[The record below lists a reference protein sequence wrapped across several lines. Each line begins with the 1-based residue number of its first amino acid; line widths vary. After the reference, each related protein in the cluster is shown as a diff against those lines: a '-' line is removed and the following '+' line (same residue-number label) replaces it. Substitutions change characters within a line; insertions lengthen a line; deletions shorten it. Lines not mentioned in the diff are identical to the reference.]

1 MGQSLGEI
9 YAELALKTDKLQKGI
24 RESNRSLAKL
34 EQDIDNA
41 VDSINAKLAAIGT
54 ALSASVTL
62 PLTLLGK
69 AALDT
74 FTNFEQ
80 SMQNTFSVMGASA
93 SEMEALRKK
102 AEDMGATTRFSASQA
117 ADALYSL
124 GSAGQSAAQAMN
136 SLDGVLQ
143 LAGATG
149 SDLAFTSSTIASTL
163 SQFNLSAEKSGH
175 IADVFSLAI
184 SKSQANM
191 TKLSYSMKYVGPVA
205 AGLGV
210 SLEASTAALMRLYN
224 TGFGGEQAGTILRS
238 GLQKL
243 ASGTDDVKKKLQAL
257 GVSYDEV
264 NPKTNNLAD
273 IIQRLKDANI
283 DVAKSSELFGEA
295 AAAGMQALIE
305 GGGDAIR
312 TMDGLLQ
319 ASDGAA
325 KKMQDIQNA
334 SFANTKAELS
344 SAFEAVQITLTSN
357 IIPAV
362 DAFAKGLTR
371 VLQTVN
377 DLPVGVQTAGT
388 ALAGLAAAA
397 GPLLLVAIGI
407 KKIKAEM
414 VQLNLVMSA
423 NPIIAWG
430 AAVAAAGAIA
440 LGIIAQV
447 KKAHEDA
454 MRNAERQLEQA
465 KALASNALQ
474 SGDKGRNIQELLG
487 KYESLKGKIHDS
499 KEAQSQFNS
508 VIEQLS
514 QVVPGAQGALQ
525 AQGESLEQFVIKAR
539 NAAREALEL
548 EKTKNER
555 ALILSKRATDEAQ
568 KYVSEHESKLEHSF
582 KTYSQDLYRTNKYE
596 HILEQFKTAQLQGEK
611 EQQAAITAL
620 KEIEHFIKKDAGD
633 GFSFASFSDA
643 FASLQALIQWN
654 TKKLSKDEKALLEQQ
669 RLLDEQKA
677 ILTESKNLQLKIETG
692 DAALKQ
698 LDSAT
703 PQKKK
708 HDEELARLAKE
719 WEAEK
724 NIIDEKNRY
733 AQKMGES
740 FSVPAERI
748 KFLQAKLKEL
758 IAIKPEDIDKIFTLD
773 SKGLQEYFD
782 AIAQEQAKLEKGKG
796 AKQLSNKEKDTSYQA
811 QIAELDK
818 FYQEKLAKAK
828 EYGQSS
834 LAVEKEYQE
843 KRLALIEQFI
853 KEEDKKKGAGKGIAV
868 ETKLATKDAA
878 GSGVT
883 LGDELTKTKLMSDA
897 FGRYQVQ
904 QKELQAELKKTQEEI
919 IATYDK
925 IAKAKARIEA
935 AEKNGKSG
943 TEIEALNQDLQAM
956 QVYSRQLEEKA
967 QNIRIEINEAELS
980 FSQIKSGLN
989 DIEKIGKSKLQIQLI
1004 NIEEERKRLL
1014 KIIEENRQAKIAAAK
1029 DNAEEIARIEADTEK
1044 QKDKVNKDADR
1055 QMQSANAAAVNA
1067 YVQGG
1072 IAIAKTLAKVI
1083 ADSIEQ
1089 GCIDGFA
1096 AMQAS
1101 ADILNQIG
1109 DMVGDP
1115 ITQAVIKSVAAA
1127 IEITGTILK
1136 AVNAA
1141 SIKAFNEEINTIVEN
1156 SKETAEEAADKIIDN
1171 IEKEITEKT
1180 KSPMLEAAKSIMGAI
1195 TSGFQS
1201 GDFSNFSNTIDG
1213 IIKKLVIDKMIMFS
1227 GLNTGIQK
1235 LVDNM
1240 FSGFKGSGEQ
1250 QRNILEEQ
1258 NKKLIKEKEA
1268 SEKEFIA
1275 YQELLE
1281 KKRYLQRQEQ
1291 GWWGSLGGSHARD
1304 RGYTYWTGKD
1314 FTKAYTDIDRE
1325 LAKFEGSK
1333 AKYEKAVAA
1342 IEEIK
1347 KKKEQLEKDIREGK
1361 IKETGIDPSQIMGL
1375 DKERLNQLI
1384 QEFGE
1389 PMKEVFQK
1397 LGFDV
1402 GNDFKKSLS
1411 DGMSSALTTALGE
1424 SAYNA
1429 DWDSFKKSFASEM
1442 KKAIIQAAVENAGIK
1457 KKVDAIIAEI
1467 MKDGKIT
1474 TDEVTTTIDQL
1485 KNLYDTIE
1493 GSMSELSKVTRALEG
1508 GVEVK
1513 AKSSGSIIQQLSGA
1527 DRDYF
1532 KDLFTEFFS
1541 TFKQRIELKE
1551 TTIQHIAATQLIINS
1566 LTYNSYN
1573 STIYITAS
1581 EQTDLRALL
1590 AELIKAALAG

>member
-1 MGQSLGEI
+1 MGKSLGEI

-34 EQDIDNA
+34 EQDIDNT
-41 VDSINAKLAAIGT
+41 VGSINAKLAAIGA

-102 AEDMGATTRFSASQA
+102 AEDMGASTRFSASQA

-124 GSAGQSAAQAMN
+124 GSAGQTAAQAMN

-210 SLEASTAALMRLYN
+210 SLETSTAALMRLYN

-243 ASGTDDVKKKLQAL
+243 ASGTEDVKKKLQEL

-273 IIQRLKDANI
+273 IIERLKNANI
-283 DVAKSSELFGEA
+283 DVAKSSDLFGEA

-362 DAFAKGLTR
+362 DAFAKGITR
-371 VLQTVN
+371 VLQFVN
-377 DLPVGVQTAGT
+377 ELPVGVQTAGT

-465 KALASNALQ
+465 KALASDALQ

-487 KYESLKGKIHDS
+487 KYDSLKGKIHDS

-555 ALILSKRATDEAQ
+555 ALILSKRAADEAQ

-611 EQQAAITAL
+611 EQQAAVTAL

-643 FASLQALIQWN
+643 FGSLQALIQWN

-692 DAALKQ
+692 AASLKQ
-698 LDSAT
+698 LDSNT

-708 HDEELARLAKE
+708 HDEELVRLAKE

-773 SKGLQEYFD
+773 SKGLQKYFD

-796 AKQLSNKEKDTSYQA
+796 TKKVSNKEKDTSYQA

-853 KEEDKKKGAGKGIAV
+853 KEEDKKKGVGKGITV

-883 LGDELTKTKLMSDA
+883 LGDELAKTKLMSDA
-897 FGRYQVQ
+897 FGRYQLK
-904 QKELQAELKKTQEEI
+904 QKTLQEELKKTQEEI
-919 IATYDK
+919 KKTKALLEGEK
-925 IAKAKARIEA
+925 GAVSSEEAGHAKQYLKDLQEEANKLEIELGQSKYSLSQID
-935 AEKNGKSG
+935 EKLKNLDTVGKS
-943 TEIEALNQDLQAM
+943 DFH
-956 QVYSRQLEEKA
+956 
-967 QNIRIEINEAELS
+967 LS
-980 FSQIKSGLN
+980 
-989 DIEKIGKSKLQIQLI
+989 LI
-1004 NIEEERKRLL
+1004 NIEAERKKAHEIL
-1014 KIIEENRQAKIAAAK
+1014 KLARENGKIHSDEELTRYKTL
-1029 DNAEEIARIEADTEK
+1029 ADK
-1044 QKDKVNKDADR
+1044 KA
-1055 QMQSANAAAVNA
+1055 
-1067 YVQGG
+1067 
-1072 IAIAKTLAKVI
+1072 AIAKTSLVIGIVNGVLGI
-1083 ADSIEQ
+1083 ADTLSSIVAGAIEQ
-1089 GCIDGFA
+1089 GGIDGVNA
-1096 AMQAS
+1096 LKS
-1101 ADILNQIG
+1101 AGGIVSQIG
-1109 DMVGDP
+1109 SLIPGIGGMVTGLIGSAIGMASSVVGIFQKRAQK
-1115 ITQAVIKSVAAA
+1115 ITQQAREDAKKFNDEIKRQQEENIRNAVTLAGDVVKNIAKLQA
-1127 IEITGTILK
+1127 GKKLD
-1136 AVNAA
+1136 
-1141 SIKAFNEEINTIVEN
+1141 INTIFDSQALEMEKKRIDGVLE
-1156 SKETAEEAADKIIDN
+1156 KIKDLKTEATYTYQQKRTRKIDKWYDPLDWFHEEETYYTTETAQLTVAEVMEKYNNAMRAGDYAMAKKWKDFAQRA
-1171 IEKEITEKT
+1171 IEKGLKDAGVTSTNIDPLSNYIGNLDSALAGYVKTRDMKDFKKALQEQLYEALVNKAVKNTISQRIAQVFDNVEKGNITYEEGLKQIET
-1180 KSPMLEAAKSIMGAI
+1180 IGKEAGKVFDKMNERFGLSAEAAKKEWEAIGSAI
-1195 TSGFQS
+1195 TS
-1201 GDFSNFSNTIDG
+1201 
-1213 IIKKLVIDKMIMFS
+1213 
-1227 GLNTGIQK
+1227 
-1235 LVDNM
+1235 
-1240 FSGFKGSGEQ
+1240 
-1250 QRNILEEQ
+1250 
-1258 NKKLIKEKEA
+1258 
-1268 SEKEFIA
+1268 
-1275 YQELLE
+1275 
-1281 KKRYLQRQEQ
+1281 
-1291 GWWGSLGGSHARD
+1291 
-1304 RGYTYWTGKD
+1304 
-1314 FTKAYTDIDRE
+1314 
-1325 LAKFEGSK
+1325 
-1333 AKYEKAVAA
+1333 
-1342 IEEIK
+1342 
-1347 KKKEQLEKDIREGK
+1347 
-1361 IKETGIDPSQIMGL
+1361 
-1375 DKERLNQLI
+1375 
-1384 QEFGE
+1384 
-1389 PMKEVFQK
+1389 
-1397 LGFDV
+1397 
-1402 GNDFKKSLS
+1402 
-1411 DGMSSALTTALGE
+1411 ALTSALGE

-1429 DWDSFKKSFASEM
+1429 DWGSFKKAFASEM
-1442 KKAIIQAAVENAGIK
+1442 KKAIIKAAIESASIK

-1474 TDEVTTTIDQL
+1474 SDEVTGTIDKL
-1485 KNLYDTIE
+1485 KNLYDNLE
-1493 GSMSELSKVTRALEG
+1493 GNMAELSKITKALEG

-1513 AKSSGSIIQQLSGA
+1513 TKSSGSIIQQLSGA

-1532 KDLFTEFFS
+1532 KDLFTGFFS
-1541 TFKQRIELKE
+1541 TFKQHIELKE
-1551 TTIQHIAATQLIINS
+1551 TTIQHVAATQLIINS

-1573 STIYITAS
+1573 STIYITAN
-1581 EQTDLRALL
+1581 EQTDIRAVL
-1590 AELIKAALAG
+1590 AEIVKEALAG

>member
-1 MGQSLGEI
+1 MGQSLGEL

-24 RESNRSLAKL
+24 RESNCSLAKL

-41 VDSINAKLAAIGT
+41 VDSINAKLAAIGA

-102 AEDMGATTRFSASQA
+102 AEDMGASTRFSASQA

-243 ASGTDDVKKKLQAL
+243 ASGTDDVKKKLEAL

-273 IIQRLKDANI
+273 IIERLKNANI
-283 DVAKSSELFGEA
+283 DVAASSDLFGEA

-362 DAFAKGLTR
+362 DTFAKGITR
-371 VLQTVN
+371 VLQAVN
-377 DLPVGVQTAGT
+377 ELPVGVQTSGT
-388 ALAGLAAAA
+388 AFAALAAAA
-397 GPLLLVAIGI
+397 GPLLLVAVGI
-407 KKIKAEM
+407 KKIQAEM

-430 AAVAAAGAIA
+430 AAIAAAGAIA

-454 MRNAERQLEQA
+454 MRHAERQLEQA
-465 KALASNALQ
+465 KAFASDAMQ

-499 KEAQSQFNS
+499 REAQSQFNS
-508 VIEQLS
+508 VIEQLA

-539 NAAREALEL
+539 NAAREALEI

-555 ALILSKRATDEAQ
+555 ALILSKKAANEAQ

-654 TKKLSKDEKALLEQQ
+654 TKKLSKDEKALREQQ

-677 ILTESKNLQLKIETG
+677 ILTESKDLQLKIETG

-703 PQKKK
+703 PEKKK

-724 NIIDEKNRY
+724 KIIDEKNRY

-758 IAIKPEDIDKIFTLD
+758 IAIKPEDIDTIFTLD
-773 SKGLQEYFD
+773 SKGLQAYFD
-782 AIAQEQAKLEKGKG
+782 AIAQEQAKLEKGKTSSPKSG
-796 AKQLSNKEKDTSYQA
+796 KDKDTSYQA

-818 FYQEKLAKAK
+818 FYQDKIAKAK

-834 LAVEKEYQE
+834 LAIEEEYQQ
-843 KRLALIEQFI
+843 KRLALIDGFI
-853 KEEDKKKGAGKGIAV
+853 KEEDKKKGAGKGISV
-868 ETKLATKDAA
+868 ETKVATKDDT

-897 FGRYQVQ
+897 FGRYQLK
-904 QKELQAELKKTQEEI
+904 QKTLQEELKKTQEEI
-919 IATYDK
+919 AKTKALLEGEKGAVSSEEATQ
-925 IAKAKARIEA
+925 AKQY
-935 AEKNGKSG
+935 
-943 TEIEALNQDLQAM
+943 LQDLQEEANK
-956 QVYSRQLEEKA
+956 LEL
-967 QNIRIEINEAELS
+967 EL
-980 FSQIKSGLN
+980 
-989 DIEKIGKSKLQIQLI
+989 GKSKYSLSQIDDTLKNLEAVGKSDFQIRLI
-1004 NIEEERKRLL
+1004 NIEAERKKAHEVLELARKNG
-1014 KIIEENRQAKIAAAK
+1014 KIKDDEELTRYKALADKQA
-1029 DNAEEIARIEADTEK
+1029 
-1044 QKDKVNKDADR
+1044 
-1055 QMQSANAAAVNA
+1055 
-1067 YVQGG
+1067 
-1072 IAIAKTLAKVI
+1072 AIAKTSMALGLVNGMLGV
-1083 ADSIEQ
+1083 ADTITRIIS
-1089 GCIDGFA
+1089 
-1096 AMQAS
+1096 QAVEKGS
-1101 ADILNQIG
+1101 ADAISIIRGINDTVGEIG
-1109 DMVGDP
+1109 SKIPNP
-1115 ITQAVIKSVAAA
+1115 IVQAIFSAVHTTISLTTA
-1127 IEITGTILK
+1127 I
-1136 AVNAA
+1136 
-1141 SIKAFNEEINTIVEN
+1141 
-1156 SKETAEEAADKIIDN
+1156 AEAQN
-1171 IEKEITEKT
+1171 KEI
-1180 KSPMLEAAKSIMGAI
+1180 EARHKERQEQYEQEQKAY
-1195 TSGFQS
+1195 FDRVNQR
-1201 GDFSNFSNTIDG
+1201 
-1213 IIKKLVIDKMIMFS
+1213 VS
-1227 GLNTGIQK
+1227 GLLTDIAKRMSGVGKSSINWENALDVSGLEREKRKIDDFYKNLDSAETTETTREKKTRLRSNGEGTSTWARVFAGIFSAGLSEIYYNKQYEEEYYETRALK
-1235 LVDNM
+1235 L
-1240 FSGFKGSGEQ
+1240 S
-1250 QRNILEEQ
+1250 
-1258 NKKLIKEKEA
+1258 
-1268 SEKEFIA
+1268 
-1275 YQELLE
+1275 ELLE
-1281 KKRYLQRQEQ
+1281 KFHEAREKGDLAEADRLEKIIKDTIKAEAEKKGIDLDALDGIANYIQGLEASLTNYIKTRDFGTFKKELRKALYDAIVQKAVFNSALKKVQENLNLLEQGKITQEQ
-1291 GWWGSLGGSHARD
+1291 FDQSMEQMAKEAAEHADRMAAQLGVQID
-1304 RGYTYWTGKD
+1304 KD
-1314 FTKAYTDIDRE
+1314 KIT
-1325 LAKFEGSK
+1325 
-1333 AKYEKAVAA
+1333 
-1342 IEEIK
+1342 EEW
-1347 KKKEQLEKDIREGK
+1347 R
-1361 IKETGIDPSQIMGL
+1361 QI
-1375 DKERLNQLI
+1375 
-1384 QEFGE
+1384 GE
-1389 PMKEVFQK
+1389 
-1397 LGFDV
+1397 
-1402 GNDFKKSLS
+1402 S
-1411 DGMSSALTTALGE
+1411 MSSALTTALGDA
-1424 SAYNA
+1424 AYNA
-1429 DWDSFKKSFASEM
+1429 DWGSFKKAFASEM
-1442 KKAIIQAAVENAGIK
+1442 KKAVIQSAIESAGIK
-1457 KKVDAIIAEI
+1457 KKVNAIIAAI
-1467 MKDGKIT
+1467 MEDGKIT
-1474 TDEVTTTIDQL
+1474 TDEVTGTINQL

-1493 GSMSELSKVTRALEG
+1493 NSMAELSKVTRSLEG

-1532 KDLFTEFFS
+1532 KDLFTEMLS
-1541 TFKQRIELKE
+1541 AFKQRIELKE

-1573 STIYITAS
+1573 STIYITAT
-1581 EQTDLRALL
+1581 EQTDLRAVLT
-1590 AELIKAALAG
+1590 ELVKEALAG

>member
-1 MGQSLGEI
+1 MGQSLGEL

-69 AALDT
+69 AALNT

-93 SEMEALRKK
+93 SEMEALKNK
-102 AEDMGATTRFSASQA
+102 AEAMGATTRFSASQA

-163 SQFNLSAEKSGH
+163 SQFNLSAEKSAH

-205 AGLGV
+205 SGLNIK
-210 SLEASTAALMRLYN
+210 LETATAALMKLYN
-224 TGFGGEQAGTILRS
+224 TGYGGEMAGTYLRA

-243 ASGTDDVKKKLQAL
+243 ASSTDEFKSKLESIGL
-257 GVSYDEV
+257 TYDEV
-264 NPKTNNLAD
+264 NPKTNDFAD
-273 IIQRLKDANI
+273 IIDRLKEKQVDINKAN
-283 DVAKSSELFGEA
+283 ELFGNI
-295 AAAGMQALIE
+295 AGGAMAKLIE

-362 DAFAKGLTR
+362 DTFAKGITR
-371 VLQTVN
+371 VLQAVN
-377 DLPVGVQTAGT
+377 ELPVGVQTAGT

-397 GPLLLVAIGI
+397 GPLLLVAVGI

-447 KKAHEDA
+447 KKAHEDYIHGA
-454 MRNAERQLEQA
+454 KRSVEEVKKLKEDALKQGNEGRKIQSLFDEYNTLKDKTQKTADEQA
-465 KALASNALQ
+465 RYNNLLKELQTIVPGAVARLDEHGRAVAINEEKITQAVRSRLEREKALNDMALTQ
-474 SGDKGRNIQELLG
+474 AQIRKQQAEIVAKTYEGEEKSAFAALTKKQDYVAKLDQFYTKVIEFDRNLKENNKKEVERLRAEILRDAQTNNFNMTFAVFRHGDDGALEHTKNYLLKQNDLLTKEREAYKKIVDIKNEQAAAIQELNDLT
-487 KYESLKGKIHDS
+487 EKGK
-499 KEAQSQFNS
+499 
-508 VIEQLS
+508 QL
-514 QVVPGAQGALQ
+514 
-525 AQGESLEQFVIKAR
+525 
-539 NAAREALEL
+539 N
-548 EKTKNER
+548 
-555 ALILSKRATDEAQ
+555 
-568 KYVSEHESKLEHSF
+568 
-582 KTYSQDLYRTNKYE
+582 
-596 HILEQFKTAQLQGEK
+596 
-611 EQQAAITAL
+611 
-620 KEIEHFIKKDAGD
+620 
-633 GFSFASFSDA
+633 
-643 FASLQALIQWN
+643 QALN
-654 TKKLSKDEKALLEQQ
+654 NLNNPTETKPQQ
-669 RLLDEQKA
+669 
-677 ILTESKNLQLKIETG
+677 
-692 DAALKQ
+692 
-698 LDSAT
+698 
-703 PQKKK
+703 KK

-853 KEEDKKKGAGKGIAV
+853 KEEDKKKGVGKGITV

-897 FGRYQVQ
+897 FGRYQLK
-904 QKELQAELKKTQEEI
+904 QKTLQEELKKTQEEI
-919 IATYDK
+919 QKTKALLEGEKGAVSSEEATQAKQYLKDLQEEANKLEIALGQSKYSLSQIDDTLK
-925 IAKAKARIEA
+925 NLEA
-935 AEKNGKSG
+935 VGKSDF
-943 TEIEALNQDLQAM
+943 Q
-956 QVYSRQLEEKA
+956 
-967 QNIRIEINEAELS
+967 IR
-980 FSQIKSGLN
+980 
-989 DIEKIGKSKLQIQLI
+989 LI
-1004 NIEEERKRLL
+1004 NIEAERKKAHEVLELARKNG
-1014 KIIEENRQAKIAAAK
+1014 KIKDDEELARYKALADKQA
-1029 DNAEEIARIEADTEK
+1029 
-1044 QKDKVNKDADR
+1044 
-1055 QMQSANAAAVNA
+1055 
-1067 YVQGG
+1067 
-1072 IAIAKTLAKVI
+1072 AIAKTAMALGLVNGMLGV
-1083 ADSIEQ
+1083 ADTITRIIS
-1089 GCIDGFA
+1089 
-1096 AMQAS
+1096 QAVEKGS
-1101 ADILNQIG
+1101 ADAISIIRGINDTAGEIG
-1109 DMVGDP
+1109 SKIPNP
-1115 ITQAVIKSVAAA
+1115 IVQAIFSAVHTTINLTTA
-1127 IEITGTILK
+1127 I
-1136 AVNAA
+1136 
-1141 SIKAFNEEINTIVEN
+1141 
-1156 SKETAEEAADKIIDN
+1156 AEA
-1171 IEKEITEKT
+1171 
-1180 KSPMLEAAKSIMGAI
+1180 
-1195 TSGFQS
+1195 
-1201 GDFSNFSNTIDG
+1201 
-1213 IIKKLVIDKMIMFS
+1213 
-1227 GLNTGIQK
+1227 
-1235 LVDNM
+1235 
-1240 FSGFKGSGEQ
+1240 
-1250 QRNILEEQ
+1250 Q
-1258 NKKLIKEKEA
+1258 NKKLEKKAQERKEKYEREQKEYFDLVNQRVGGLLADIAKRMSGVGKSSVNWKNALDVSGLEREKRKIDDFYKKLDNAETSETITEKKTRLKSNGDGASKGWRVIAGLLSAGLSEIHYNKKYEEEYTETRALKLSEVMEKYHKAREEGRLEEA
-1268 SEKEFIA
+1268 DKLEKVIKDTMKEEAKKQGIDLESLDGIA
-1275 YQELLE
+1275 NYVQGLETSLANYIKTRDFGAFKREVRKALYDAIVQKAVFNSALKKVQENLNLLE
-1281 KKRYLQRQEQ
+1281 QGKISQEQ
-1291 GWWGSLGGSHARD
+1291 FDQSLEQMAKEAAEHAD
-1304 RGYTYWTGKD
+1304 RMAEKFGINIDKD
-1314 FTKAYTDIDRE
+1314 K
-1325 LAKFEGSK
+1325 LA
-1333 AKYEKAVAA
+1333 
-1342 IEEIK
+1342 EEW
-1347 KKKEQLEKDIREGK
+1347 R
-1361 IKETGIDPSQIMGL
+1361 QI
-1375 DKERLNQLI
+1375 
-1384 QEFGE
+1384 GE
-1389 PMKEVFQK
+1389 A
-1397 LGFDV
+1397 
-1402 GNDFKKSLS
+1402 
-1411 DGMSSALTTALGE
+1411 MSSALSSALGE

-1429 DWDSFKKSFASEM
+1429 DWGSFKKSFASEM
-1442 KKAIIQAAVENAGIK
+1442 KKAIIQSAVESAGIK

-1485 KNLYDTIE
+1485 KSLYDTIE
-1493 GSMSELSKVTRALEG
+1493 GSMSELSKVTRVLEG

>member
-41 VDSINAKLAAIGT
+41 VDSINAKLAAIGA

-80 SMQNTFSVMGASA
+80 SMQNTFSVMGATA

-102 AEDMGATTRFSASQA
+102 AEDMGASTRFSASQA

-175 IADVFSLAI
+175 IADVFSTAI
-184 SKSQANM
+184 GKSQANM

-243 ASGTDDVKKKLQAL
+243 ASGTEDVKKKLQEL
-257 GVSYDEV
+257 GISYDEV
-264 NPKTNNLAD
+264 NPKTNDLAD

-357 IIPAV
+357 VIPAV
-362 DAFAKGLTR
+362 DAVAKSITR
-371 VLQTVN
+371 VLQFVN

-397 GPLLLVAIGI
+397 GPLLLVAVGI
-407 KKIKAEM
+407 KKIKSEM

-447 KKAHEDA
+447 KKAHEDYIHGA
-454 MRNAERQLEQA
+454 KRSVEEVKKLKEDALKQGNEGRKIQSLFDEYNTLKDKTQKTADEQA
-465 KALASNALQ
+465 RYNNLLKELQEIVPGAVEGLDEQGRAIAINEEKITQAVRSRLEREKALNDMALTQ
-474 SGDKGRNIQELLG
+474 AQIRKQQAEIVAKTYEGEEKSAFAALTKKQDYVAKLDQFYTKVIEFDRNLKENNKKEVERLRAEILRDAQTNNFNMTFAVFRHGDDGALEHTKNYLLKQNDLLTKEREAYKKIVDIKNEQAAAIQELNDLT
-487 KYESLKGKIHDS
+487 EKGK
-499 KEAQSQFNS
+499 QFN
-508 VIEQLS
+508 
-514 QVVPGAQGALQ
+514 
-525 AQGESLEQFVIKAR
+525 
-539 NAAREALEL
+539 
-548 EKTKNER
+548 
-555 ALILSKRATDEAQ
+555 
-568 KYVSEHESKLEHSF
+568 
-582 KTYSQDLYRTNKYE
+582 
-596 HILEQFKTAQLQGEK
+596 
-611 EQQAAITAL
+611 
-620 KEIEHFIKKDAGD
+620 
-633 GFSFASFSDA
+633 
-643 FASLQALIQWN
+643 QALN
-654 TKKLSKDEKALLEQQ
+654 NLNNPTEAKPQQ
-669 RLLDEQKA
+669 
-677 ILTESKNLQLKIETG
+677 
-692 DAALKQ
+692 
-698 LDSAT
+698 
-703 PQKKK
+703 KK

-897 FGRYQVQ
+897 FGRYQLK
-904 QKELQAELKKTQEEI
+904 QKTLQEELKKTQEEI
-919 IATYDK
+919 KKTKALLEGEKGAVSSEEATQ
-925 IAKAKARIEA
+925 AKQYLKELQEEANKLEIELGQSKYSLSQID
-935 AEKNGKSG
+935 EKLKNLDTVGKS
-943 TEIEALNQDLQAM
+943 DF
-956 QVYSRQLEEKA
+956 QL
-967 QNIRIEINEAELS
+967 S
-980 FSQIKSGLN
+980 
-989 DIEKIGKSKLQIQLI
+989 LI
-1004 NIEEERKRLL
+1004 NIETERKKAHEIL
-1014 KIIEENRQAKIAAAK
+1014 KLARENGKIHSDEELTRYKTLADKQA
-1029 DNAEEIARIEADTEK
+1029 T
-1044 QKDKVNKDADR
+1044 
-1055 QMQSANAAAVNA
+1055 
-1067 YVQGG
+1067 
-1072 IAIAKTLAKVI
+1072 IAKTSLALGLVNGMVGV
-1083 ADSIEQ
+1083 ADSITR
-1089 GCIDGFA
+1089 I
-1096 AMQAS
+1096 
-1101 ADILNQIG
+1101 
-1109 DMVGDP
+1109 
-1115 ITQAVIKSVAAA
+1115 ITQSIEKGVVDGITIIRGINDTAGAVGSSIPNPIVQG
-1127 IEITGTILK
+1127 IFK
-1136 AVNAA
+1136 AVHTTIDFATTIVEAFQKKVQKTTQQAREDAKKFNDEIKRQQEENIRNAVTLTGEVVKNIA
-1141 SIKAFNEEINTIVEN
+1141 KLQAGKKLDINTIFN
-1156 SKETAEEAADKIIDN
+1156 SQALEIEKKRIDSVLDKIKDLKTESAYTYQQKRTRTIKHKLDPLGWFKKEETYYTTETAHHTVAEVMKKYNDAMRAGDCEMAKKWKDFAQRA
-1171 IEKEITEKT
+1171 IEKGLRDAGIASKNVDPLSNYIGSLDSALAGYVKTRDMKDFKKALREQLYEALVNKAVKNTISQRIAQVFDNVEKGNITYEEGLKQIET
-1180 KSPMLEAAKSIMGAI
+1180 IGKEAGKVFDEMNERFGLSAETAKKEWEAVGSAI
-1195 TSGFQS
+1195 TS
-1201 GDFSNFSNTIDG
+1201 
-1213 IIKKLVIDKMIMFS
+1213 
-1227 GLNTGIQK
+1227 
-1235 LVDNM
+1235 
-1240 FSGFKGSGEQ
+1240 
-1250 QRNILEEQ
+1250 
-1258 NKKLIKEKEA
+1258 
-1268 SEKEFIA
+1268 
-1275 YQELLE
+1275 
-1281 KKRYLQRQEQ
+1281 
-1291 GWWGSLGGSHARD
+1291 
-1304 RGYTYWTGKD
+1304 
-1314 FTKAYTDIDRE
+1314 
-1325 LAKFEGSK
+1325 
-1333 AKYEKAVAA
+1333 
-1342 IEEIK
+1342 
-1347 KKKEQLEKDIREGK
+1347 
-1361 IKETGIDPSQIMGL
+1361 
-1375 DKERLNQLI
+1375 
-1384 QEFGE
+1384 
-1389 PMKEVFQK
+1389 
-1397 LGFDV
+1397 
-1402 GNDFKKSLS
+1402 
-1411 DGMSSALTTALGE
+1411 ALTNALGE
-1424 SAYNA
+1424 AAYNA
-1429 DWDSFKKSFASEM
+1429 DWGSFKKTFASEM
-1442 KKAIIQAAVENAGIK
+1442 KKAIIQSAIESAGIK
-1457 KKVDAIIAEI
+1457 KKVDAIITEI

-1474 TDEVTTTIDQL
+1474 GDEVTGTIEKL
-1485 KNLYDTIE
+1485 KNLYDNLE
-1493 GSMSELSKVTRALEG
+1493 GNMAELSKITRALEG

-1513 AKSSGSIIQQLSGA
+1513 SKSSGSIIQQLSGA

-1541 TFKQRIELKE
+1541 RFQQRIELKE

-1573 STIYITAS
+1573 STIYITAG
-1581 EQTDLRALL
+1581 EQTDLRAVLT
-1590 AELIKAALAG
+1590 EIVQQALAG